1 MSMLVLLLAL
11 ALPVIIAHLLVKRLR
26 TAFAV
31 LVAAGF
37 LPFVLVLWGG
47 LARAGLVSSRFILSG
62 TTDFARHEQ
71 WIYLVGGCAFLFGGG
86 LVAAW
91 LSLVLKRTVR

>member
-1 MSMLVLLLAL
+1 M
-11 ALPVIIAHLLVKRLR
+11 
-26 TAFAV
+26 

-47 LARAGLVSSRFILSG
+47 LERAGLVPARFILSG
-62 TTDFARHEQ
+62 TTEFALHEQ
-71 WIYLVGGCAFLFGGG
+71 WIYLLGGCAFLFGGG

-91 LSLVLKRTVR
+91 LSLVLKRTPR